1 LGFATK
7 GEITQMTH
15 VTLEQAIAQVPLSIQ
30 SELRTILT
38 QHAVI
43 DSSVVISWL
52 DRLGIDIGTLMI
64 QLLPVATAY
73 ARVPISQFY
82 VGAIALGKP
91 KSKNQV
97 DSGTLYFGA
106 DMEFVGQALSLS
118 VHAEQSATIN
128 AWLHGEMGLQALAI
142 NEAPCGYC
150 RQFLYEMATVNQD
163 FVILLKSNKA
173 QIEQTYTSNRLP
185 YFLPEAFGPPN
196 LGLTSG
202 LMETVFHGLETCS
215 TDDVVLAA
223 LSAANQSYAPYTKNF
238 AGVAL
243 KDSHGNIFTGR
254 YAENAAYHSS
264 MSPMESALTYMNMN
278 RYPQSLFDICDAVL
292 VEAETTISQISVTE
306 SFLSSIAPKV
316 DLRYAPATLSSNKLG
331 LTH

>member
-1 LGFATK
+1 
-7 GEITQMTH
+7 MTH
-15 VTLEQAIAQVPLSIQ
+15 VTLEQAIAKVPLSIQ
-30 SELRTILT
+30 SELRTILA
-38 QHAVI
+38 QHTVI
-43 DSSVVISWL
+43 DSSVVTSWL
-52 DRLGIDIGTLMI
+52 DRLGIDIGMLMI
-64 QLLPVATAY
+64 QLLPVATTY

-106 DMEFVGQALSLS
+106 DMEFVGQALSFS

-128 AWLHGEMGLQALAI
+128 AWLHGETGLQALAI
-142 NEAPCGYC
+142 HEAPCGYC

-163 FVILLKSNKA
+163 FVILLKSNKT

-185 YFLPEAFGPPN
+185 HFLPEAFGPAN

-202 LMETVFHGLETCS
+202 LMETAFHGLETSS

-254 YAENAAYHSS
+254 YAENAAFNSS

-292 VEAETTISQISVTE
+292 VEVETTISQKPVTE
-306 SFLSSIAPKV
+306 AFLSSIAPQV

-331 LTH
+331 LRH

>member
-1 LGFATK
+1 
-7 GEITQMTH
+7 MTH
-15 VTLEQAIAQVPLSIQ
+15 VKLEQVIAEVLLPIQ
-30 SELRTILT
+30 SELRTILD

-43 DSSVVISWL
+43 NSSVVASWL

-64 QLLPVATAY
+64 QLLPVAATY
-73 ARVPISQFY
+73 ARAPISQFY

-91 KSKNQV
+91 TSTNQV

-106 DMEFVGQALSLS
+106 DMEFVGQALSFS
-118 VHAEQSATIN
+118 VHAEQSATTN
-128 AWLHGEMGLQALAI
+128 AWLHGETGLQALAI
-142 NEAPCGYC
+142 HEAPCGYC
-150 RQFLYEMATVNQD
+150 RQFLHEMATVNQD
-163 FVILLKSNKA
+163 FVILLKANETQS
-173 QIEQTYTSNRLP
+173 EQTYTSNRLP
-185 YFLPEAFGPPN
+185 HFLPEAFGPEN

-202 LMETVFHGLETCS
+202 LMEKVFHGLQTCS

-254 YAENAAYHSS
+254 YAENAAFNSS

-278 RYPQSLFDICDAVL
+278 RSPQLLFDICDAAL
-292 VEAETTISQISVTE
+292 VEVETTISQRSVTE
-306 SFLSSIAPKV
+306 VLLSSIAPKV
-316 DLRYAPATLSSNKLG
+316 KLKYVPATLPGK
-331 LTH
+331 

>member
-1 LGFATK
+1 
-7 GEITQMTH
+7 MTH
-15 VTLEQAIAQVPLSIQ
+15 VTLEQAIAKVPLSIQ
-30 SELRTILT
+30 SELRTILA
-38 QHAVI
+38 QHTVI
-43 DSSVVISWL
+43 DSSVVASWL
-52 DRLGIDIGTLMI
+52 DQLGIDIGTLMI
-64 QLLPVATAY
+64 QLLPVAATY

-106 DMEFVGQALSLS
+106 DMEFVGQALSTS

-128 AWLHGEMGLQALAI
+128 AWLHGETGLQALAI
-142 NEAPCGYC
+142 HEAPCGSC

-163 FVILLKSNKA
+163 FVIFLKGNKT
-173 QIEQTYTSNRLP
+173 QPEQTYTSNRLP
-185 YFLPEAFGPPN
+185 HFLPQAFGPAN

-202 LMETVFHGLETCS
+202 LMETAFHGLETCS

-254 YAENAAYHSS
+254 YAENAAFNSS

-278 RYPQSLFDICDAVL
+278 KSPQSPFDICDAVL
-292 VEAETTISQISVTE
+292 VEVETTISQRPVTE
-306 SFLSSIAPKV
+306 AFLSSIAPKV
-316 DLRYAPATLSSNKLG
+316 KLRYAPATLSSNKLG